1 MTTKTE
7 QLTKAAQTADLLFQD
22 LAAVRK
28 GANGAL
34 EMMLYDLMSD
44 AAKIRGRMNRLAAE
58 EKE

>member
-22 LAAVRK
+22 LAAAHK

-44 AAKIRGRMNRLAAE
+44 AAKIRGRLNRLAAE
-58 EKE
+58 DKE